1 MVSIDRPAM
10 GPREERDLE
19 SAVAGAEQARADL
32 EFVAAMGGI
41 ELESMAAQEG
51 VTAQE
56 GAAAEGGEADE

>member
-19 SAVAGAEQARADL
+19 SAVAGAAQARADL

-41 ELESMAAQEG
+41 ELESMAAQED
-51 VTAQE
+51 AP
-56 GAAAEGGEADE
+56 AEGGEADE